1 MTVHYVDSSA
11 WAKLLVE
18 EQESAALDRFV
29 RTALKAGDAFGSSEL
44 LTTELHRLATR
55 LGVQQVDVTA
65 VLAVVVLTV
74 PTRQVLRVAGLLAGE
89 VRSLDAL
96 HVASALDCGAGSFI
110 SYDVRQLA
118 AAASA
123 GLPTLSPGAAA

>member
-1 MTVHYVDSSA
+1 MIVHYVDSSA

-29 RTALKAGDAFGSSEL
+29 RTALKAGVAFGSSEL

-55 LGVQQVDVTA
+55 LGVQPADVTA

-74 PTRQVLRVAGLLAGE
+74 PTRQVFRVAGLLAGE

-123 GLPTLSPGAAA
+123 GLPTLSPGVAA

>member
-11 WAKLLVE
+11 WARLLVE

-29 RTALKAGDAFGSSEL
+29 RTALKAGDEFGSSEL
-44 LTTELHRLATR
+44 LTTEMHRLAAR
-55 LGVQQVDVTA
+55 LGVQHADVTA

-74 PTRQVLRVAGLLAGE
+74 PTRQVFRAAGLLAGE

-96 HVASALDCGAGSFI
+96 HVASALDCGASSFI